1 MRRGFI
7 VDEAEPIHGAL
18 LRRANGYALELDGCA
33 VPVALD
39 GSRLTIDGRER
50 AVHVARSGDMIFV
63 QLDGRSFAVRVVHPL
78 AELAEAAA
86 GAAADTAK
94 APMPGV
100 VVQVSAAAGQAVS
113 KGETLLVIES
123 MKLQTTIAAWRDGVV
138 AAIHVAPGASFDRG
152 AALATLAPAEA

>member
-1 MRRGFI
+1 MRRSFI
-7 VDEAEPIHGAL
+7 VDDGEPMHGAL
-18 LRRANGYALELDGCA
+18 LRRDEGYALELDGRA
-33 VPVALD
+33 VPISLD
-39 GSRLTIDGRER
+39 GGRLTVDGRAM
-50 AVHVARSGDMIFV
+50 AVHVAREGDTVFV
-63 QLDGRSFAVRVVHPL
+63 QIDGRAFAVRVVHPL

-100 VVQVSAAAGQAVS
+100 VVQVAAAAGQAVA

-138 AAIHVAPGASFDRG
+138 EAIHVAAGASFDRG
-152 AALATLAPAEA
+152 AALATLAPEA